1 MSIFDLDNYTDAIS
15 DAVDA
20 IGDAGDLI
28 GSILKSVSPL
38 LGMVPGIGTAF
49 SVAVYAAGAIAAKDR
64 ITDALIGSAS
74 AAMPPGIPRIA
85 FDGATSITKDVAE
98 GRPVGDSAIAGC
110 RQAAQTA
117 GGAPAAAAFDSG
129 VAILEGGPV
138 DQRIIDQG
146 RAFALQGGGTAAA
159 ASFDAGVAIAQGK
172 GADQV
177 VIDVARG
184 YISQVGGPVAL
195 AAFDTGVALSY
206 AKTLQEAG
214 YAGLH
219 SLVRGNDGIEKIL
232 NFVENVG
239 RAKNLRLGVQELLES
254 DLTSDFLHAI
264 NQFVPQPN
272 VAAIDRAL
280 RPYLDAIRDD
290 LNLLDYAAGDLARQ
304 WDIEESVIRAAQA
317 IMRKRD
323 GTRDESLVTRL
334 KKPRVTSIGKVDVG
348 GDAAGTKE
356 RNDAYAERGHAM
368 ALEDPEFMA
377 HRANSR
383 NYKPLLWAR
392 GFDIGT
398 AVSYRQSEFGPG
410 QAVIRDSLRG
420 LSQTN
425 GYNAARDLQYR
436 RTVALQRALDGLT
449 KQVLSGRDSALSAF
463 GAALGGS
470 SVPAARA
477 PRAALTVPLAPQVSV
492 DCEPWPAPDGP
503 QYIATSAA
511 G

>member
-1 MSIFDLDNYTDAIS
+1 MSIFDLDNYTDAVS

-28 GSILKSVSPL
+28 GGILKSVSPL

-64 ITDALIGSAS
+64 ITDALIGTAS

-85 FDGATSITKDVAE
+85 FDGATRMTSDVVN
-98 GRPVGDSAIAGC
+98 GRPITESAVGAC
-110 RQAAQTA
+110 REAAQKA

-129 VAILEGGPV
+129 IAVLQGGPV

-159 ASFDAGVAIAQGK
+159 ASYDAGVSMARGK

-184 YISQVGGPVAL
+184 YIQQVGGPVAL

-214 YAGLH
+214 YVGLH

-232 NFVENVG
+232 NFVEKVG
-239 RAKNLRLGVQELLES
+239 RAKNLNMGVQTLLES
-254 DLTSDFLHAI
+254 DLTEDFLRAI
-264 NQFVPQPN
+264 RQYVPSPN
-272 VAAIDRAL
+272 GGVIDRTL
-280 RPYLDAIRDD
+280 KPYVDAIRDD
-290 LNLLDYAAGDLARQ
+290 LSLLDYASGDLARQ
-304 WDIEESVIRAAQA
+304 WEVEESVIRAAQA
-317 IMRKRD
+317 LMRRRD
-323 GTRDESLVTRL
+323 GTLDEALL
-334 KKPRVTSIGKVDVG
+334 QGIKKDRVMSIGKLDVG

-356 RNDAYAERGHAM
+356 RNDAHAQRGRAM
-368 ALEDPEFMA
+368 AEGDGELTA

-383 NYKPLLWAR
+383 GHKAPLWQR
-392 GFDIGT
+392 GFDIGS
-398 AVSYRQSEFGPG
+398 AVSYRQTEFGPA

-420 LSQTN
+420 LSQTS
-425 GYNAARDLQYR
+425 GYNAARDLQYQ
-436 RTVALQRALDGLT
+436 RTLAIQRALDGLT
-449 KQVLSGRDSALSAF
+449 RQVLSGRDSALAAF
-463 GAALGGS
+463 GATLGGS
-470 SVPAARA
+470 TTATLRA
-477 PRAALTVPLAPQVSV
+477 PRAALAVPLAPIVPEGSGV
-492 DCEPWPAPDGP
+492 APDVDPVG
-503 QYIATSAA
+503 YAA
-511 G
+511 P